1 MWVAASQSR
10 PPRQSRDKENLKFQ
24 KSQFLCLCPSLSLC
38 LCLCLPLSLSSFLLW
53 FFPTLHHLYCLSL
66 LCHNKHHQQD
76 RLKTWNCLCKLFLL
90 SRRKIHRGGNKN
102 TGQIWIYALG
112 SPQSIFINF
121 IKRTSKLKGL
131 SVRYIMPSKSF
142 KRGKIHSF
150 INSSKN
156 RKEILY
162 KYVMCLCAH
171 VCIYMC
177 VCILIHSFMCLKRW
191 GEDVRSYGSGVISSC
206 NPSHEDTKNHSSS
219 LEK

>member
-1 MWVAASQSR
+1 MLPNRNNQKRKTISECGWLHPSLGLPDRAETRKTLNSR
-10 PPRQSRDKENLKFQ
+10 NLNF
-24 KSQFLCLCPSLSLC
+24 SVSVPLSLC

-66 LCHNKHHQQD
+66 LCHNKHQQD

-177 VCILIHSFMCLKRW
+177 V
-191 GEDVRSYGSGVISSC
+191 Y
-206 NPSHEDTKNHSSS
+206 
-219 LEK
+219 